1 MAERIALSFDD
12 GYKEIEINGDPERV
26 IRLNP
31 TDAKFLN
38 RLANFDES
46 SKRIQEKYGDIDLN
60 SITDLQNLN
69 ENDSD
74 FSKYKKVAET
84 ADKLDSAMRELIND
98 IFGYDISSI
107 VFSSDSCLSPAG
119 GQPVF
124 INFMNAVFAYIKQE
138 AEIEAEK
145 SKTKIRKYTDEAKKI
160 SVQTN
165 TPSAGKTAQNK
176 IDLSELTPEQIA
188 FMDYLKNNQGMLR

>member
-107 VFSSDSCLSPAG
+107 VFGSDSCLSPAG

-124 INFMNAVFAYIKQE
+124 VNFMNAVLAYIKQE

-165 TPSAGKTAQNK
+165 TQSAVKTAQNK
-176 IDLSELTPEQIA
+176 IDMSELTPEQIA

>member
-69 ENDSD
+69 ENDRD

-84 ADKLDSAMRELIND
+84 ADKLDNAVRELIND

-107 VFSSDSCLSPAG
+107 VFGSDSCLSPAG

-124 INFMNAVFAYIKQE
+124 VNFMNAVCAYIKQE
-138 AEIEAEK
+138 AEVEAEK
-145 SKTKIRKYTDEAKKI
+145 SKSKTRKYIDKATKI

-165 TPSAGKTAQNK
+165 TQSAGKTAQNK
-176 IDLSELTPEQIA
+176 IDLSELTPEQMA
-188 FMDYLKNNQGMLR
+188 FMDYLKNNQELQK